1 MRSGY
6 AAIINQIQEEQEQQE
21 EVVQA
26 VSQDIAK
33 EQVDTTSTEDY
44 LSDVITMRQGKMQ
57 EQIREVEEIKDN
69 NSSKERPKSQQREG
83 SIITMLFGYISSIII
98 NIIWVV
104 HFAKGGYFSMT
115 PEYNGRFLN
124 EGSRLLNITGSLF
137 LSLVV
142 MAAISGITG
151 LLFSILIHKF
161 KVSKKHMIV
170 YAIMLALLF
179 YIDIMYIGLNCQN
192 VYH

>member
-6 AAIINQIQEEQEQQE
+6 AAIINEIQEEQKQEQQQE
-21 EVVQA
+21 EVVET
-26 VSQDIAK
+26 VSQEVAK
-33 EQVDTTSTEDY
+33 EEIDNSSTQDY

-57 EQIREVEEIKDN
+57 EQVHEVKEN

-161 KVSKKHMIV
+161 KVTKKHMIV

-179 YIDIMYIGLNCQN
+179 YIDIMYIGVNCQN

>member
-6 AAIINQIQEEQEQQE
+6 AAIINEIQEEQEQQE
-21 EVVQA
+21 EVVET
-26 VSQDIAK
+26 VSQEVVK
-33 EQVDTTSTEDY
+33 EALDNTSTEDY

-57 EQIREVEEIKDN
+57 EQIREVEEIKEN
-69 NSSKERPKSQQREG
+69 NSSKEKPKSQRREG

-115 PEYNGRFLN
+115 PEYNGKFLN

-161 KVSKKHMIV
+161 KVTKKHMIV

-179 YIDIMYIGLNCQN
+179 YIDIMYIGVNCQN

>member
-6 AAIINQIQEEQEQQE
+6 AAIINQIQEDQEQQE

-26 VSQDIAK
+26 VSQDIPK

-69 NSSKERPKSQQREG
+69 NSSKERPKSQRREG

>member
-44 LSDVITMRQGKMQ
+44 LSDVITMRQSKMQ